1 MRTTKT
7 NVYNTRTNLGGEK
20 TFDMDDY
27 PNLSEKYKGSGH
39 GFADICKK
47 TGDLL
52 NIGYSNDMGETEIFE
67 QNVENVFYAG
77 SKIKETDTFI
87 RRVANFSA
95 RQVCLY

>member
-7 NVYNTRTNLGGEK
+7 NVYNTTRNLVDRTY
-20 TFDMDDY
+20 FDMDEY
-27 PNLSEKYKGSGH
+27 PCLSKKYKGLGH

-52 NIGYSNDMGETEIFE
+52 NIGYSNDIGETEIFE

-77 SKIKETDTFI
+77 SKIKETETFI

-95 RQVCLY
+95 RQICLF